1 MFFYKFRIQRS
12 EAKLEELKKQQI
24 NKLQDL
30 KKTMDFK
37 RNFNLLLNYSFKL
50 SKLSPN
56 EDIDL
61 LFGEI
66 DFEQLISCAQKHQE
80 LIQKEK
86 TKKKIELKEKK
97 IKDIKLTDTV
107 NVPIVKVIEPANEK
121 KSTIAIIYLN

>member
-1 MFFYKFRIQRS
+1 
-12 EAKLEELKKQQI
+12 
-24 NKLQDL
+24 
-30 KKTMDFK
+30 MDFK

-86 TKKKIELKEKK
+86 KK
-97 IKDIKLTDTV
+97 
-107 NVPIVKVIEPANEK
+107 
-121 KSTIAIIYLN
+121 